1 MLIFGYMSMRDKI
14 ILLILVFGVTWGV
27 LLPPN
32 S

>member
-1 MLIFGYMSMRDKI
+1 MLIFGYMSMRDNI
-14 ILLILVFGVTWGV
+14 ILLILVFGVTWV